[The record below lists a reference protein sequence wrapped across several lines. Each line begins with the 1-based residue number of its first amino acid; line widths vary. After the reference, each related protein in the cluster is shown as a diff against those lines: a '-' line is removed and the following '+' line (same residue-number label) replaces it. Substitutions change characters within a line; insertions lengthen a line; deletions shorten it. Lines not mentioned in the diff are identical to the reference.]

1 MNTIAITA
9 TTPTTPDTFVQ
20 DALAGTVQFHTVRAD
35 GTQRRVRLL
44 TGDEL
49 EAAEGIVEAKDEGA
63 TMRELAQQLHIAI
76 PTVRRTINR
85 YLLTEEVLT
94 ADEDELAEMVA
105 LANTGLDEQPTDDGE
120 ATDAEQGDDQ
130 AMPTVSPAPE
140 LEAALRASLAP
151 ASTDQGA
158 QPQAA

>member
-1 MNTIAITA
+1 MSTIAITA
-9 TTPTTPDTFVQ
+9 TRPTSPDTFVA
-20 DALAGTVQFHTVRAD
+20 DALAGTVQFHNVRAN

-44 TGDEL
+44 AGEDL
-49 EAAEGIVEAKDEGA
+49 EAAEGIVEAKDDGT
-63 TMRELAQQLHIAI
+63 TMRELAKMLHVAV

-105 LANTGLDEQPTDDGE
+105 LANEGLDEQPTDD
-120 ATDAEQGDDQ
+120 TQHL
-130 AMPTVSPAPE
+130 TVSPAPE
-140 LEAALRASLAP
+140 LEAVLRASLAQQ
-151 ASTDQGA
+151 STE